1 VEVISNIYNGLKGDK
16 SIWFIVLMLGICSML
31 SVYSAVGFWAKMHM
45 GGNTEYYLFK
55 QMLFILAGFG
65 FMYMAYR
72 FNYMLYSKIAPLLI
86 MITIPFLIY
95 TLGFGVD
102 INEARRWIKIP
113 LINQTFQTSDL
124 ARLALIIFIARTIAK
139 KQDNIKDLKGAF
151 IPLVIPVV
159 LVCMLI
165 APADLSTAALLFVT
179 CFLMM
184 IIGRVSIKYIALLAL
199 VGIAGLSLLILI
211 GTAFP
216 EVVRIET
223 WISRVTDFLNGSTEV
238 FQVEQ
243 AKIAIAN
250 GEIFGVGPGMSMQ
263 RNFLPYAHADFI
275 FAIIC
280 EEYGIVGAVVIIFLY
295 IYLLFRCTVMVTKSP
310 KTFGSILAI
319 GLCLNIVIHALSHIA
334 ISVNLLPP
342 TGLTLPI
349 ISMGGT
355 SVIFTCISLG
365 IILSVSRYVE
375 EYSVKEIIEEEH
387 AVDEIEAD
395 DNQIVGRN
403 NLKYENY
410 Y

>member
-1 VEVISNIYNGLKGDK
+1 M
-16 SIWFIVLMLGICSML
+16 MLGLFSIL
-31 SVYSAVGFWAKMHM
+31 STYSAIGHWAKIHM
-45 GGNTEYYLFK
+45 DGNTEYYLFK
-55 QMLFILAGFG
+55 QTMFILVGFG
-65 FMYMAYR
+65 FMYTAYR
-72 FNYMLYSKIAPLLI
+72 FNYMSYSKIAPLLLLI
-86 MITIPFLIY
+86 AVPLLIY
-95 TLGFGVD
+95 TLFYGVD
-102 INEARRWIKIP
+102 VNEAKRWVKIP

-165 APADLSTAALLFVT
+165 APMDLSTAALLFVT

-184 IIGRVSIKYIALLAL
+184 IIGRVSLKYVTLLAL

-216 EVVRIET
+216 EIVRIET
-223 WISRVTDFLNGSTEV
+223 WISRITGFLSGSEEV
-238 FQVEQ
+238 WQIEQ

-250 GEIFGVGPGMSMQ
+250 GEIFGMGPGMSMQ
-263 RNFLPYAHADFI
+263 RNYLPYAHADFI

-280 EEYGIVGAVVIIFLY
+280 EEYGIAGALLIIFLY
-295 IYLLFRCTVMVTKSP
+295 IYLLFRCTSMVTRSP

-319 GLCLNIVIHALSHIA
+319 GLCLNIVIHALAHIA
-334 ISVNLLPP
+334 VAVNLLPP

-355 SVIFTCISLG
+355 SVIFTCIALG

-375 EYSVKEIIEEEH
+375 EYSVAEIIEEEQTY
-387 AVDEIEAD
+387 DEEEENRARKFLE
-395 DNQIVGRN
+395 RN

>member
-1 VEVISNIYNGLKGDK
+1 MEVISNIYNGLKGDK